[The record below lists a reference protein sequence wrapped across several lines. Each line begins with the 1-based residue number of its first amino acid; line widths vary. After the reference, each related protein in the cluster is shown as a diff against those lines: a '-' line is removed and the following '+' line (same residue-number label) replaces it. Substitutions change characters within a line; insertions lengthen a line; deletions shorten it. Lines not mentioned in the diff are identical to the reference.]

1 MIEALRILT
10 QCSRFVSPL
19 SSHHYLKS
27 LTVQFCFFLAFTKYL
42 NGKLEGNKKY
52 AVFQRSF
59 DEDGGYENQ
68 GFVQFTTKAFQFAG
82 TESSKLKTKSK
93 FPTDIAILVG
103 VVLFVV
109 LGITATCIVWR
120 RCHQGREFTFVKAI
134 HFMKTYFKKYSFQ
147 SLRARP

>member
-1 MIEALRILT
+1 M
-10 QCSRFVSPL
+10 
-19 SSHHYLKS
+19 S
-27 LTVQFCFFLAFTKYL
+27 LPLAFTKYL
-42 NGKLEGNKKY
+42 NGKLESNTEY

-68 GFVQFTTKAFQFAG
+68 GFVQFTTKAFPLDG

-93 FPTDIAILVG
+93 FPTDTAILVG

-120 RCHQGREFTFVKAI
+120 RCHQGREFAFVKAV
-134 HFMKTYFKKYSFQ
+134 HFMKTNFINILFN
-147 SLRARP
+147 LAVPWP